1 MLQRTLNETMIY
13 QSKRKVNKMLS
24 KQNKGKVRKV
34 VKALNKASQSHKGQ
48 AKTLKKIINS
58 KKPRTNK

>member
-1 MLQRTLNETMIY
+1 MIY

-24 KQNKGKVRKV
+24 KQNKKKVRKV